1 MSEQRKHLTV
11 REMIAALEKMPQDAQ
26 VFCYDAIEEADCRI
40 VNEPKIFTRD
50 QFTYFENDE
59 GYVIRDFPY
68 YCRGD
73 SEVMWYFTENPDV
86 DEVVIFGDFDLL

>member
-1 MSEQRKHLTV
+1 MSRRHLTV

-26 VFCYDAIEEADCRI
+26 VFCYDAMEEADCRI
-40 VNEPKIFTRD
+40 VNEPKVFTRD
-50 QFTYFENDE
+50 QFIHIEDDE
-59 GYVIRDFPY
+59 GYIIEKNYPY
-68 YCRGD
+68 YCQGD